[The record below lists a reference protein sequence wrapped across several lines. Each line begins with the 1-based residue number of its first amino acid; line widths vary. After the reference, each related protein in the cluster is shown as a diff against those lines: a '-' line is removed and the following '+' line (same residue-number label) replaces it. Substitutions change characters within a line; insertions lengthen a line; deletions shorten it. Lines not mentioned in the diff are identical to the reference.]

1 MSEENVEAGCA
12 SCGVAEEVDDIKFT
26 ECSDYDLVR
35 HCSDACQREHT
46 PQHQQ
51 ECKKRADQL
60 RDELLFKQPESS
72 HLGDCPICFLPL
84 PLDKQKSN
92 MMTCCSKVICLGCY
106 YANHKRQFE
115 GKLER
120 KCPFCRKPAPSTMD
134 EVDKQTMKRIE
145 ANDPIAM
152 YQEGI
157 GCYNKGDYSSAFEHL
172 TKAAKL
178 GDVEAHF
185 ELAGMYHYGQGV
197 EKDEEK
203 SIHHAELAAIGGHP
217 TVRCN
222 LAYHEERNGDMKRAE
237 RHLIIAATQGSD
249 ESIKFLMHGFKKGF
263 VSKDDLAAAL
273 RAHQA
278 AVDATKCP
286 QREAAEQNYWPESML
301 KIDEIM

>member
-1 MSEENVEAGCA
+1 MSEDNIEAEPLYCA
-12 SCGVAEEVDDIKFT
+12 YCGVAEIDELKLK
-26 ECSDYDLVR
+26 ECAACDLVR
-35 HCSDACQREHT
+35 YCSDACQKNHKS
-46 PQHQQ
+46 QHV
-51 ECKKRADQL
+51 EACKKRAAEL

-237 RHLIIAATQGSD
+237 RHLIIAATQG
-249 ESIKFLMHGFKKGF
+249 KWKGRQE
-263 VSKDDLAAAL
+263 VLAAAL

-278 AVDATKCP
+278 AVEETKSP
-286 QREAAEQNYWPESML
+286 QREAADEYNRKLDSMRSP
-301 KIDEIM
+301 